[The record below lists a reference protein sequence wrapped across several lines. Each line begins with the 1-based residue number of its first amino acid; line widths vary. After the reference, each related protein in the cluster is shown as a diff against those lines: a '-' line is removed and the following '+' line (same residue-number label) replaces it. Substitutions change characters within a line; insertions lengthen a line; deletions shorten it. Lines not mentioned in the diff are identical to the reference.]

1 MIMYNGVMERKK
13 AYENLF
19 KIYEYIVISKL

>member
-1 MIMYNGVMERKK
+1 MIMYNGVMKDKK